1 MLYRGKSIT
10 FGTDTVQLASHKTK
24 VIKFPSSAP
33 SADSVELISK
43 DMRELMKGETVYA
56 DQLACSRY
64 KLLCGLGGRSF
75 FKTNF
80 QVTQAAGV
88 LF

>member
-24 VIKFPSSAP
+24 VIKFTSSAL

-43 DMRELMKGETVYA
+43 DMRELMK
-56 DQLACSRY
+56 
-64 KLLCGLGGRSF
+64 
-75 FKTNF
+75 
-80 QVTQAAGV
+80 
-88 LF
+88 